1 MENDGKDGGDGGRRT
16 DESYSNSYSNY
27 AAEPR
32 RRTYGEYPRE
42 YDNEKSYIK
51 LFNGKFWKTI
61 FASLI
66 TVAIG
71 MVGWAVA
78 ELVNLRQE
86 LSTLGVRLENVQ
98 ETCDDDA
105 AESFRR
111 IERLED
117 LLFGNSGGP

>member
-16 DESYSNSYSNY
+16 DESYSSY